1 MSKLT
6 KFLKSPRIYFKD
18 ARKLRERARQGRLP
32 RPLAKYGVDHGYDL
46 QPVVEA
52 FVNHLCSNG
61 CWIRTIF
68 SSNDCVQRVCYKH
81 DDRAHIFAVIRQ
93 FKFGDVRVQ
102 VAPNA
107 KIDDH
112 RSSKIFYFFEG
123 QNRLG
128 VDTFALDP
136 WLSDNERIYS
146 HSPNNFVS
154 SVSRLYQERTPL
166 AAGQH
171 FLQGDDAFDPSFA
184 DALNIPE
191 TASAARPFPIDVVF
205 TWVDGDDPAWQEKRQ
220 KYSTSAHSH
229 HEESVST
236 ARFRNRH
243 ELRYSLR
250 SIELFARFVRHI
262 YIVTD
267 DQAPYWLADNHDRVT
282 IVPHRAIFEDEKSL
296 PVFNSH
302 AIEANLHRI
311 PGLSEHFLYMNDDVF
326 LWNKCTAADFFDFS
340 GNIRIFM
347 EDLPNIYGEPLASTP
362 AWRTAALNANKLLV
376 ERFGSTLYT
385 HHLHTPFAIRK
396 GAMQSIW
403 QEFPDTMEQTT
414 QARFRSPT
422 DVSPT
427 SFLHPVY
434 AYLTGQATL
443 ASIEAVR
450 TSLGDRRFG
459 DVMKRLMGDTVTKCV
474 CINDAD
480 SDLSFSNSSAFTN
493 YMERK
498 FSRPAPW
505 ETDQ

>member
-1 MSKLT
+1 MSRLT
-6 KFLKSPRIYFKD
+6 KFLKSPRLYFRD
-18 ARKLRERARQGRLP
+18 ARKLRERGKQGKLP
-32 RPLAKYGVDHGYDL
+32 RPLAKYGIDHGYDL
-46 QPVVEA
+46 GPVLAA

-68 SSNDCVQRVCYKH
+68 STNDSVQRICYKH
-81 DDRAHIFAVIRQ
+81 EDRAHIFAVIRK

-102 VAPNA
+102 VSA
-107 KIDDH
+107 KARVDDH

-123 QNRLG
+123 ENRLG
-128 VDTFALDP
+128 VETFALDP
-136 WLSDNERIYS
+136 WLADSERIYS
-146 HSPNNFVS
+146 HSPNNLVS

-171 FLQGDDAFDPSFA
+171 FLQGDEVFDPSFA
-184 DALNIPE
+184 DSLTIPE
-191 TASAARPFPIDVVF
+191 SASAVRPFPIDVVF
-205 TWVDGDDPAWQEKRQ
+205 TWVDGEDPAWLEKR
-220 KYSTSAHSH
+220 KKHSTSAQTH
-229 HEESVST
+229 HEESVSE
-236 ARFRNRH
+236 ARFRNRE
-243 ELRYSLR
+243 ELRYALR
-250 SIELFARFVRHI
+250 SIHLFAKFIRHI

-267 DQAPYWLADNHDRVT
+267 NQAPYWLADNHDQIT
-282 IVPHRAIFEDEKSL
+282 IISHQEIFRDKKSL

-340 GNIRIFM
+340 GNVRIFM

-396 GAMQSIW
+396 DTMQSLW
-403 QEFPDTMEQTT
+403 QEFPAALEQTS
-414 QARFRSPT
+414 QARFRSTT

-434 AYLTGQATL
+434 AYLSGQATL
-443 ASIEAVR
+443 ASIHAVR
-450 TSLGDRRFG
+450 TSLGDRTFA
-459 DVMKRLMGDTVTKCV
+459 DVMKRLMGDTVTKCI

-480 SDLSFSNSSAFTN
+480 SNLGISNNSAFTN

-505 ETDQ
+505 ETDR